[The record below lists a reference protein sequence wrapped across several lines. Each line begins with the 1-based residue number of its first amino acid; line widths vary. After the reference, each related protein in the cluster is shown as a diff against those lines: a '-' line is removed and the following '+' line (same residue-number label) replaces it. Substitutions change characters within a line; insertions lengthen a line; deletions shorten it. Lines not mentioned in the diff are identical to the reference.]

1 MRIYPAI
8 DLIEGKTVRLVQG
21 EYDRKLSYDISPV
34 DAAKKWVS
42 MGAEYIHV
50 VDLDGARK
58 GSPVNLAVVSDIVK
72 SVAGVPVEVGGGY
85 RSLNDIYKA
94 LVAGVRRVIVGSQ
107 AFKDPDF
114 ALGCVKEF
122 GDRVIFS
129 VDAKSGQIMS
139 EGWEARSGRDDIGM
153 IKIFVEKC
161 GAKEVIY
168 TDISK
173 DGMLTGPDL
182 DNLKRI
188 LGSVD
193 VKVISAGGVKTVE
206 HIRQLAGLGEG
217 ISGAVIGRALYDGT
231 IDLKEAIDAGKAN
244 NPVS

>member
-21 EYDRKLSYDISPV
+21 EYDRKLSYDITPT
-34 DAAKKWVS
+34 DAAKKWAS

-58 GSPVNLAVVSDIVK
+58 GEPVNLGVVADIVK
-72 SVAGVPVEVGGGY
+72 STAGVPVEVGGGY
-85 RSLNDIYKA
+85 RTLKDIYKA
-94 LVAGVRRVIVGSQ
+94 LVVGVRRVIVGSQ

-139 EGWEARSGRDDIGM
+139 EGWEASSGRDDIGM

-161 GAKEVIY
+161 GVEEIIY

-193 VKVISAGGVKTVE
+193 VKVISAGGVKTVD
-206 HIRQLAGLGEG
+206 HVRQLVSLGPG

-231 IDLKEAIDAGKAN
+231 IDLKEAINAGETN
-244 NPVS
+244 NTVS

>member
-8 DLIEGKTVRLVQG
+8 DLIDGKTVRLVQG
-21 EYDRKLSYDISPV
+21 GYDRKLSYDITPT
-34 DAAKKWVS
+34 DAAKKWAS

-58 GSPVNLAVVSDIVK
+58 GSPVNLGVVSNIVK
-72 SVAGVPVEVGGGY
+72 SVPGVPVQAGGGY

-107 AFKDPDF
+107 AFKDPEF
-114 ALGCVKEF
+114 ALGCAREF

-161 GAKEVIY
+161 GVEEIIY

-188 LGSVD
+188 LGSVG
-193 VKVISAGGVKTVE
+193 VKIISAGGVKTVE
-206 HIRQLAGLGEG
+206 HVTQLAGLGSG

-231 IDLKEAIDAGKAN
+231 IDLKEAINAGKAN
-244 NPVS
+244 NTLS